1 MGNADILSNSWNYV
15 IPPGT
20 IQPIEIDV
28 ISTAIADAMAL
39 GRLRNGVRLGCV
51 VVFGSGNFNQSFNGV
66 AFPARLP
73 GVITVGA
80 INKNGAI
87 LDYSSRGAEMDLVA
101 PSGNIQGDVNTTDR
115 MGTNGYNSGNYMNN
129 FGGTSA
135 ACPQVSGVAA
145 LILSANPTLTQAQV
159 RTILQNTATDMGTT
173 GFDNTFGFGRLNA
186 QAALQAVTNGI
197 FINNGGNL
205 ICTNTPI
212 SVNISGSNNI
222 VWTSSSNIT
231 INGTGTNVTAS
242 SNSSGQGWIEARIN
256 GALCGLRR
264 TVWAG
269 RIRRTRFYAPGK
281 CQHRFTLLPVMHRSA
296 ELYSGTASQ
305 CGYYPVAVELSFRLE
320 WLYLWE

>member
-1 MGNADILSNSWNYV
+1 MNCL
-15 IPPGT
+15 
-20 IQPIEIDV
+20 
-28 ISTAIADAMAL
+28 IST
-39 GRLRNGVRLGCV
+39 G
-51 VVFGSGNFNQSFNGV
+51 
-66 AFPARLP
+66 
-73 GVITVGA
+73 
-80 INKNGAI
+80 
-87 LDYSSRGAEMDLVA
+87 
-101 PSGNIQGDVNTTDR
+101 GDIVTLDR
-115 MGTNGYNSGNYMNN
+115 MGANGYTNNN
-129 FGGTSA
+129 FFSGFDGTSA

-145 LILSANPTLTQAQV
+145 LMLSANPTLTQAQV

-269 RIRRTRFYAPGK
+269 VPATGSMRLVNANTGSPFYQLCIGQPNYIRV
-281 CQHRFTLLPVMHRSA
+281 QHPSA
-296 ELYSGTASQ
+296 DITQ
-305 CGYYPVAVELSFRLE
+305 
-320 WLYLWE
+320 WQW